1 MRKEWIKGQ
10 QHLQKAASSAQF
22 IQIKRFLMVHNP
34 FYDRPLLLDRVDG
47 DGVHEMSSILTM
59 GPHNLITNDSFLQ
72 RFLHCLKHETEQRVE
87 HKAKRTRSMVGQVTL
102 RKNVAKGGGN
112 LRLSAGGPLCSVGSP
127 QCREAYSPCHSR
139 RNVPLGAAKREPR
152 HCSRLL
158 NLSCGNL
165 PSLFAIIKCS
175 PVKQAL
181 IKAPC
186 SILQRIPT
194 HSSSSYPVSAA

>member
-22 IQIKRFLMVHNP
+22 IRIKRFLMVHNP

-112 LRLSAGGPLCSVGSP
+112 LHLSAGGPLCSYSKFSNIWSIFSNMGEGPLCSVDSP
-127 QCREAYSPCHSR
+127 QCREAFSPCHSR

-175 PVKQAL
+175 PVKR
-181 IKAPC
+181 K
-186 SILQRIPT
+186 R
-194 HSSSSYPVSAA
+194 